1 MVSSNSIKKLNE
13 GVKNVFSI
21 LQNTIKQGH
30 YLQHKVNFTSL
41 LLAPNKD
48 AAVVCLQEM
57 LKDV

>member
-13 GVKNVFSI
+13 GVQNVFSI
-21 LQNTIKQGH
+21 LQIKQGH

-41 LLAPNKD
+41 LLTPTKD

-57 LKDV
+57 LKVV